1 MKRKK
6 VKFDFSITGFIIALL
21 LIGMFTMVFSTLIVE
36 VENNYNIDYNI
47 SLSKYD
53 TYNNLNSSSN
63 SLKSSV
69 DDIKNATTISQ
80 KEGILDVIGGF
91 FSSGYSALKTTLSSF
106 SVYNSMMED
115 ASSDVPELKAFT
127 PYISA
132 IVIIAL
138 FLGVAIAVLLKW
150 KV

>member
-1 MKRKK
+1 MKRKT

-36 VENNYNIDYNI
+36 VENNYDIDYNL

-53 TYNNLNSSSN
+53 SFNNLNSSQN
-63 SLKSSV
+63 TLKDNVES
-69 DDIKNATTISQ
+69 IKDSTDISQ
-80 KEGILDVIGGF
+80 KDGILDVIGGF

-106 SVYNSMMED
+106 GVYNDMMND
-115 ASSDVPELKAFT
+115 ASADVPELGKFT
-127 PYISA
+127 PYLSA